1 MAREGQYSGNIIG
14 RKACREQLREDS
26 TKKTA
31 EGGQR
36 LKSRKQAT
44 DHREQHLFEDSTL
57 KTAHR
62 EQRIE
67 NSRQQTEDK
76 QHKDY
81 STQDIAYTE

>member
-1 MAREGQYSGNIIG
+1 MTREGQYPGNIIG

-26 TKKTA
+26 TW
-31 EGGQR
+31 
-36 LKSRKQAT
+36 RKQQWET
-44 DHREQHLFEDSTL
+44 DLREQHLFEDSTL

-76 QHKDY
+76 QHIDY